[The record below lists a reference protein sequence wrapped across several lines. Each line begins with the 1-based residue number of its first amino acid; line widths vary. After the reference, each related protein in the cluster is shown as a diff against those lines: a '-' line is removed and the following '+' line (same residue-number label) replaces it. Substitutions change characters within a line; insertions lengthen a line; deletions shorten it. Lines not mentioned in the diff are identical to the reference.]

1 MNVSNRKIIRRL
13 SIASFKAA
21 KIRNIITVAAIALTT
36 ILFTVIFTVGMSMK
50 YGFEQSNFRQ
60 VGGYA
65 HGGFKYLTKEQFE
78 ELKGDLLIKEY
89 GKRIFCGMPEK
100 EPFHKSHVE
109 VSYCDE
115 NTAKWMFLEPI
126 EGRLPKEG
134 TNEAATD
141 LRVLSLLGVEPVIGN
156 EFTMTFMVDGKET
169 TETFTLCGYWDY
181 DEITVANHVLIPESR
196 TQEIFEKLDTKGE
209 DGMTSF
215 INMDV
220 MFKNASNIEENINTI
235 LERHGYQSEGLDQGD
250 NYIRTGVNWGY
261 MSAQFEDSLDI
272 TTVLGLIAVMLLIIF
287 TGYLI
292 IYNIFQISVSNDV
305 RFYGLLKTIGTT
317 GRQIKRIISMQ
328 AFLLSALGI
337 PIGLVFGY
345 GVGVVMTGIVVSKLD
360 GIELTYSVSPI
371 IFLGAAAFS
380 LVTVWLSCRKP
391 RRMAAKISPVEAVRY
406 TESSVKRTSNTRSR
420 GCFAKKFYVS
430 RGRMPKR
437 RHSPSESKTPQKGA
451 SIFRM
456 AMANLGRNKSKT
468 VITVI
473 SMSFAVVILNITFIL
488 ANGFDMDKYLN
499 RVVADFIIAQ
509 APYFQASAW
518 DKTGILPEEAVSQ
531 IEALDG
537 VKGGRTYQKTFEAQE
552 FVSEEWI
559 RKANGKYGSPE
570 QLDRYVEMLE
580 KVGDLRADRVQLYGM
595 EDFVLDKLPVI
606 EGDLS
611 KLKEGGNYVAAV
623 YNDDDYGNL
632 YEDSHWAKLGDKIT
646 IRYVKEYEY
655 FNPETGEIYGEDEDL
670 SESNKPYWTRAK
682 VYEDKV
688 YEVAALVT
696 VPGKISYR
704 YYGADEFVMGAD
716 TFIRDSGTS
725 DILYYAFDCE
735 DDKVEQLE
743 QWMQDFAGGDDSM
756 YDYESRKKEEEDF
769 YGFRNMFVMVGSG
782 AALIVGM
789 VGILNF
795 LNAILTGIMAR
806 KREFAVLQ
814 SVGMTGRQLNR
825 MLITEGMVFAG
836 SSIVITL
843 ILTIVMGPLASSVL
857 EGMFWFFSYHLT
869 VMPIFVVA
877 PVFLAIGAVIPLCSY
892 HYVAKRSVV
901 ERLREA
907 E

>member
-13 SIASFKAA
+13 SVASFKAA

-36 ILFTVIFTVGMSMK
+36 ILFTVIFTVGMSIK
-50 YGFEQSNFRQ
+50 HGFEQSNFRQ
-60 VGGYA
+60 VGGYS
-65 HGGFKYLTKEQFE
+65 HGGFKYLTEEQFE
-78 ELKGDLLIKEY
+78 ELKDDPLIEEY

-109 VSYCDE
+109 ISYCDA
-115 NTAKWMFLEPI
+115 NAAKWMFLDPI
-126 EGRLPKEG
+126 EGRFPKEG

-156 EFTMTFMVDGKET
+156 EFTMTFMVDGEET

-181 DEITVANHVLIPESR
+181 DDVIVANHVLIPESR
-196 TQEIFEKLDTKGE
+196 TQEIFEKLGTQGK
-209 DGMTSF
+209 DGMTGTW
-215 INMDV
+215 NMDV
-220 MFKNASNIEENINTI
+220 MFKNASHIEENLNTI
-235 LERHGYQSEGLDQGD
+235 LERHGYQSEGPDQGD

-261 MSAQFEDSLDI
+261 VSAQFEDAIDI
-272 TTVLGLIAVMLLIIF
+272 STVLALIAVMLLIIF

-317 GRQIKRIISMQ
+317 GKQIKRIISLQ

-337 PIGLVFGY
+337 PIGLAFGY
-345 GVGVVMTGIVVSKLD
+345 GAGVLMTGIVVSQLD
-360 GIELTYSVSPI
+360 GIMLAYSVSPI
-371 IFLGAAAFS
+371 IFLGAAVFS

-406 TESSVKRTSNTRSR
+406 TENSVKRTSNTRSR

-437 RHSPSESKTPQKGA
+437 RHSPCESETPQKGA

-456 AMANLGRNKSKT
+456 ALANLGRNKSKT
-468 VITVI
+468 IITVI

-488 ANGFDMDKYLN
+488 ANGFDMDKYLR
-499 RVVADFIIAQ
+499 RVVVDFMTADAS
-509 APYFQASAW
+509 YFQ
-518 DKTGILPEEAVSQ
+518 TGNFNPTPFPEEKILQ
-531 IEALDG
+531 IEAMDG
-537 VKGGRTYQKTFEAQE
+537 VKGGRTYKKDDAVQE
-552 FVSEEWI
+552 LVTADWI
-559 RKANGKYGSPE
+559 RKLQGQWSSPE
-570 QLDRYVEMLE
+570 MVEQYIKLQE
-580 KVGDLRADRVQLYGM
+580 KVGDLYTQNVKLYGM
-595 EDFVLDKLPVI
+595 EDFVLDKLNLL

-623 YNDDDYGNL
+623 YDSDDYGNI
-632 YEDSHWAKLGDKIT
+632 YKDWHWAKVGDQVT
-646 IRYVKEYEY
+646 IRYVKEWEY
-655 FNPETGEIYGEDEDL
+655 YNPETGEIYGEDEDL
-670 SESNKPYWTRAK
+670 SDKLWQSRGK

-688 YEVAALVT
+688 YEVAALVE
-696 VPGKISYR
+696 VPGTLTYR
-704 YYGADEFVMGAD
+704 YYGEDEFVMGAD

-725 DILYYAFDCE
+725 DVLYYAFDCE
-735 DDKVEQLE
+735 DAQVDTVE

-756 YDYESRKKEEEDF
+756 YDYESRKTYEEDF
-769 YGFRNMFVMVGSG
+769 YGFRDMFMMVGSG

-814 SVGMTGRQLNR
+814 SVGMTGKQLNQ

-843 ILTIVMGPLASSVL
+843 ILTVIMGPIASNVL

-869 VMPIFVVA
+869 VTPILLVA
-877 PVFLAIGAVIPLCSY
+877 PVFLLLGAMIPLASY

>member
-1 MNVSNRKIIRRL
+1 MRVANRKIIRRL
-13 SIASFKAA
+13 SVASFKAA

-36 ILFTVIFTVGMSMK
+36 ILFTVIFTVGMSIK
-50 YGFEQSNFRQ
+50 HGFEQSNFRQ
-60 VGGYA
+60 VGGYS
-65 HGGFKYLTKEQFE
+65 HGGFKYLTEEQFK
-78 ELKGDLLIKEY
+78 ELKDDPLIKEY

-115 NTAKWMFLEPI
+115 NMAKWMFLEPK
-126 EGRLPKEG
+126 EGRFPKEG

-156 EFTMTFMVDGKET
+156 EFTMTFMVDGEET

-181 DEITVANHVLIPESR
+181 DDVIVANHVLIPESR
-196 TQEIFEKLDTKGE
+196 TQEIFEKLHTQGK
-209 DGMTSF
+209 DGMTGTW
-215 INMDV
+215 NMDV
-220 MFKNASNIEENINTI
+220 MFKNASHIEENLNTI

-261 MSAQFEDSLDI
+261 VSAQFEDAIDVS
-272 TTVLGLIAVMLLIIF
+272 TVLALIAVMLLIIF

-317 GRQIKRIISMQ
+317 GRQIKRIISLQ

-337 PIGLVFGY
+337 PIGLILGY
-345 GVGVVMTGIVVSKLD
+345 GVGMLMTGIVVSQLD
-360 GIELTYSVSPI
+360 GIVLAYSVSPI
-371 IFLGAAAFS
+371 IFLGAAVFS

-406 TESSVKRTSNTRSR
+406 TEVV
-420 GCFAKKFYVS
+420 GAKKKS
-430 RGRMPKR
+430 RKGK
-437 RHSPSESKTPQKGA
+437 KGA

-456 AMANLGRNKSKT
+456 ALANLGRNKSKT
-468 VITVI
+468 IITVI
-473 SMSFAVVILNITFIL
+473 SMSFAVVVLNITFIL

-499 RVVADFIIAQ
+499 RVVADFITAD
-509 APYFQASAW
+509 ASYFQTSNF
-518 DKTGILPEEAVSQ
+518 DPTPFPEETISQ
-531 IEALDG
+531 MEALDG
-537 VKGGRTYQKTFEAQE
+537 VKGGRTYKKNDGVQE
-552 FVSEEWI
+552 FVTADWV
-559 RKANGKYGSPE
+559 RKKQGRWSNPE
-570 QLDRYVEMLE
+570 MVEQYIKWQE
-580 KVGDLRADRVQLYGM
+580 KVGDLYAQGIKLYGM
-595 EDFVLDKLPVI
+595 EDFVLDKLKVL

-611 KLKEGGNYVAAV
+611 KLKEGGNYIAAV
-623 YNDDDYGNL
+623 YDSDDYGNL
-632 YEDSHWAKLGDKIT
+632 HEDWHWAKLGDQVT
-646 IRYVKEYEY
+646 IRYVKEWEY
-655 FNPETGEIYGEDEDL
+655 YNPETGEIYGQDEDL
-670 SESNKPYWTRAK
+670 SDKLCQSRGK

-688 YEVAALVT
+688 YEVAALVE
-696 VPGKISYR
+696 VPGTLTYR
-704 YYGADEFVMGAD
+704 YYGEDEFVMGAD

-725 DILYYAFDCE
+725 DVLYYAFDCE
-735 DDKVEQLE
+735 DERVEQVE

-756 YDYESRKKEEEDF
+756 YDYESRKKEEEEF
-769 YGFRNMFVMVGSG
+769 NGFRNMFMMVGSG

-814 SVGMTGRQLNR
+814 SVGMTGKQLNQ

-843 ILTIVMGPLASSVL
+843 ILTIIMGPLASSVL

-869 VMPIFVVA
+869 VTPIFLVA
-877 PVFLAIGAVIPLCSY
+877 PAFLLLGAAIPLISY
-892 HYVAKRSVV
+892 HYVMKRSVV

>member
-1 MNVSNRKIIRRL
+1 MRVANRKIIRRL
-13 SIASFKAA
+13 SVASFKAA

-36 ILFTVIFTVGMSMK
+36 ILFTVIFTVGMSIK
-50 YGFEQSNFRQ
+50 HGFEQSNFRQ
-60 VGGYA
+60 VGGYS
-65 HGGFKYLTKEQFE
+65 HGGFKYLTEEQFK
-78 ELKGDLLIKEY
+78 ELKDDPLIKEY

-115 NTAKWMFLEPI
+115 NMAKWMFLEPK
-126 EGRLPKEG
+126 EGRFPKEG

-156 EFTMTFMVDGKET
+156 EFTMTFMVDGEET

-181 DEITVANHVLIPESR
+181 DDVIVANHVLIPESR
-196 TQEIFEKLDTKGE
+196 TQEIFEKLHTQGK
-209 DGMTSF
+209 DGMTGTW
-215 INMDV
+215 NMDV
-220 MFKNASNIEENINTI
+220 MFKNASHIEENLNTI

-261 MSAQFEDSLDI
+261 VSAQFEDAIDVS
-272 TTVLGLIAVMLLIIF
+272 TVLALIAVMLLIIF

-317 GRQIKRIISMQ
+317 GRQIKRIISLQ

-345 GVGVVMTGIVVSKLD
+345 GVGVLMTDIVVSRLN
-360 GIELTYSVSPI
+360 GVVLTYSISPV

-406 TESSVKRTSNTRSR
+406 TEGAGTKKKSR
-420 GCFAKKFYVS
+420 KGK
-430 RGRMPKR
+430 
-437 RHSPSESKTPQKGA
+437 KGA

-456 AMANLGRNKSKT
+456 AMANLGRNRSKT
-468 VITVI
+468 VITII
-473 SMSFAVVILNITFIL
+473 SMSFAVVVLNITFIL

-499 RVVADFIIAQ
+499 RVVVDFITAE
-509 APYFQASAW
+509 APYFQPATYSE
-518 DKTGILPEEAVSQ
+518 TGVLPEEAIAQ

-537 VKGGRTYQKTFEAQE
+537 VKGGRTYKKSFEAEE
-552 FVSEEWI
+552 FVTEEWM
-559 RKANGKYGSPE
+559 RKVYGQWGSPE
-570 QLDRYVEMLE
+570 QVAQYVEMTE
-580 KVGDLRADRVQLYGM
+580 KVGDLRADHVQLYGM
-595 EDFVLDKLPVI
+595 EDFVLDKLNLL

-611 KLKEGGNYVAAV
+611 KLKDGGNYVAAV
-623 YNDDDYGNL
+623 YSADDYGNIH
-632 YEDSHWAKLGDKIT
+632 EDSHWAKLGDQVT

-655 FNPETGEIYGEDEDL
+655 YNPETGEVYGENEDL
-670 SESNKPYWTRAK
+670 EDKPYRTRAK

-688 YEVAALVT
+688 YEVAALVE

-704 YYGADEFVMGAD
+704 YYGADEFVMGAE

-725 DILYYAFDCE
+725 DVLYYAFDCE
-735 DDKVEQLE
+735 DDKVEQVE

-756 YDYESRKKEEEDF
+756 YDYESRKKEEEEF
-769 YGFRNMFVMVGSG
+769 NGFRNMFMMVGSG

-814 SVGMTGRQLNR
+814 SVGMTGKQLNQ

-843 ILTIVMGPLASSVL
+843 ILTIIMGPLASSVL

-869 VMPIFVVA
+869 VTPIFLVA
-877 PVFLAIGAVIPLCSY
+877 PAFLLLGAAIPLISY
-892 HYVAKRSVV
+892 HYVMKRSVV

>member
-1 MNVSNRKIIRRL
+1 MNVSNRKCIRRL
-13 SIASFKAA
+13 SLASFKAA

-36 ILFTVIFTVGMSMK
+36 ILFTVLFTVGLSIK

-60 VGGYA
+60 VGGYS
-65 HGGFKYLTKEQFE
+65 HGGFKYLTEEQFE
-78 ELKGDLLIKEY
+78 ALKDDPLIKEY
-89 GKRIFCGMPEK
+89 GKRMFCGMPEK
-100 EPFHKSHVE
+100 EPFQKSHVE

-115 NTAKWMFLEPI
+115 NEAKWMFLTPK

-156 EFTMTFMVDGKET
+156 EFTMTFTVDGEET
-169 TETFTLCGYWDY
+169 TETFTLCGWWEY
-181 DEITVANHVLIPESR
+181 DEAIIANHVLIPESR
-196 TQEIFEKLDTKGE
+196 TQEIFQKLHTQGK
-209 DGMTSF
+209 DGMTGTW
-215 INMDV
+215 NMDV
-220 MFKNASNIEENINTI
+220 MFKNASHIEENMDTI
-235 LERHGYQSEGLDQGD
+235 LARHGYQSEGPDQGD
-250 NYIRTGVNWGY
+250 NYIRIGVNWGY
-261 MSAQFEDSLDI
+261 VSAQFENSLDI
-272 TTVLGLIAVMLLIIF
+272 TTMLALIAVLLLIIF

-317 GRQIKRIISMQ
+317 GRQIKRVISLQ
-328 AFLLSALGI
+328 AFLLSVPGI
-337 PIGLVFGY
+337 LIGLVFGY
-345 GVGVVMTGIVVSKLD
+345 GMGVVMTGVVVSQLQ
-360 GIELTYSVSPI
+360 GIILTYSVSPV
-371 IFLGAAAFS
+371 IFLGAAGFS

-406 TESSVKRTSNTRSR
+406 TENSTKRKSR
-420 GCFAKKFYVS
+420 KG
-430 RGRMPKR
+430 
-437 RHSPSESKTPQKGA
+437 EKGA

-473 SMSFAVVILNITFIL
+473 SMSFAVVILNLTFIV
-488 ANGFDMDKYLN
+488 ANGFDMDKYLSM
-499 RVVADFIIAQ
+499 RVVTDFITAD
-509 APYFQASAW
+509 ASYFQVTSL
-518 DKTGILPEEAVSQ
+518 GGLPFPEEAVSQ

-537 VKGGRTYQKTFEAQE
+537 VKGGRTYQKTFQAVE
-552 FVSEEWI
+552 FVKEEWI
-559 RKANGKYGSPE
+559 RKTQGQWNSPE
-570 QLDRYVEMLE
+570 IVDRYVELAE
-580 KVGDLRADRVQLYGM
+580 KEGDMYLDRVQLFGM
-595 EDFVLDKLPVI
+595 EDFVLDKLKVI
-606 EGDLS
+606 EGDLG

-623 YNDDDYGNL
+623 YGVSDYGDI
-632 YEDSHWAKLGDKIT
+632 YEDSHWAKLGDQVT
-646 IRYVKEYEY
+646 IRYIKEAEY
-655 FNPETGEIYGEDEDL
+655 YNPETGEVYGEDEDL
-670 SESNKPYWTRAK
+670 SDKLWRERAT

-688 YEVAALVT
+688 YEVAALVD
-696 VPGKISYR
+696 VPSQISYR

-735 DDKVEQLE
+735 DDKVEQVE
-743 QWMQDFAGGDDSM
+743 QWMHDFAGGDDSP
-756 YDYESRKKEEEDF
+756 YDYESRKSEEEEF
-769 YGFRNMFVMVGSG
+769 NGFRNMFVMVGSG

-795 LNAILTGIMAR
+795 LNAIFTGIMAR

-814 SVGMTGRQLNR
+814 SVGMTGKQLNQ

-843 ILTIVMGPLASSVL
+843 ILTIIMGPLASSVL

-869 VMPIFVVA
+869 VTPILLIM
-877 PVFLAIGAVIPLCSY
+877 PVFLTIGVVIPLCAY

>member
-21 KIRNIITVAAIALTT
+21 KVRNIITVAAIALTT

-78 ELKGDLLIKEY
+78 ELKGDPLIKEY

-109 VSYCDE
+109 VSYCNE

-126 EGRLPKEG
+126 EGRLPQEG

-156 EFTMTFMVDGKET
+156 EFTMTFMVDGEET

-196 TQEIFEKLDTKGE
+196 TQEIFEKLGTQGK

-406 TESSVKRTSNTRSR
+406 TESSGAKRKSR
-420 GCFAKKFYVS
+420 KG
-430 RGRMPKR
+430 
-437 RHSPSESKTPQKGA
+437 QKGA

-499 RVVADFIIAQ
+499 RVVTDFIIAD
-509 APYFQASAW
+509 ASYFQFHGAS
-518 DKTGILPEEAVSQ
+518 IPEEAVSQ
-531 IEALDG
+531 VEALDG

-552 FVSEEWI
+552 FVSEEWV
-559 RKANGKYGSPE
+559 RKQAGKYNSPE
-570 QLDRYVEMLE
+570 VADRYVEMLE
-580 KVGDLRADRVQLYGM
+580 KVGDMRADRVQLYGM
-595 EDFVLDKLPVI
+595 EDFVLDKLPVV

-611 KLKEGGNYVAAV
+611 KLKAGGNYVAAV
-623 YNDDDYGNL
+623 YLDDDYGNL
-632 YEDSHWAKLGDKIT
+632 HEDSHWAKLGDKIT

-670 SESNKPYWTRAK
+670 SESNKPYRTRAK

-716 TFIRDSGTS
+716 TFKRDSGTS

-735 DDKVEQLE
+735 DDKVEQVE

-814 SVGMTGRQLNR
+814 SVGMTGKQLNR

-869 VMPIFVVA
+869 VTPIFVVA

>member
-36 ILFTVIFTVGMSMK
+36 VLFTVIFTVGMSMK
-50 YGFEQSNFRQ
+50 YGFEQSNFRM
-60 VGGYA
+60 VGGYS

-78 ELKGDLLIKEY
+78 ELKTDPLIKEY

-100 EPFHKSHVE
+100 EPFQKSHVE
-109 VSYCDE
+109 VSYCDA
-115 NTAKWMFLEPI
+115 NTAKWMFVEPK

-156 EFTMTFMVDGKET
+156 EFTMTFMVDGEET

-196 TQEIFEKLDTKGE
+196 TQEIFEKLGTQGK

-215 INMDV
+215 WNMDV
-220 MFKNASNIEENINTI
+220 MFKNASHIEENLDTI
-235 LERHGYQSEGLDQGD
+235 LARHGYQSEGLDQGD
-250 NYIRTGVNWGY
+250 NYIHTGVNWGY

-272 TTVLGLIAVMLLIIF
+272 STILALIAVMLLIIF

-337 PIGLVFGY
+337 PVGLAVGY
-345 GVGVVMTGIVVSKLD
+345 GVGVLMTGVVVSQLN
-360 GIELTYSVSPI
+360 GIVLTYSVSPI

-380 LVTVWLSCRKP
+380 FVTVWLSCRKP
-391 RRMAAKISPVEAVRY
+391 RTMAAKISPVEAVRY
-406 TESSVKRTSNTRSR
+406 TEGAGTKKKSR
-420 GCFAKKFYVS
+420 KG
-430 RGRMPKR
+430 
-437 RHSPSESKTPQKGA
+437 EKGA

-488 ANGFDMDKYLN
+488 ANGFDMDKYLKH
-499 RVVADFIIAQ
+499 VITDFIIAD
-509 APYFQASAW
+509 ASYFQ
-518 DKTGILPEEAVSQ
+518 TGSPEPTSFPEESVSQ

-537 VKGGRTYQKTFEAQE
+537 VKGGRTYQKTFAAQE
-552 FVSEEWI
+552 LVTEEWV
-559 RKANGKYGSPE
+559 RKLNGKYNSPE
-570 QLDRYVEMLE
+570 MVDRYVEMLE
-580 KVGDLRADRVQLYGM
+580 KVGDLRAERVQLYGM

-623 YNDDDYGNL
+623 CVTDDYGNL
-632 YEDSHWAKLGDKIT
+632 HEDSHWAKLGDKVT
-646 IRYVKEYEY
+646 IRYVEEYEY
-655 FNPETGEIYGEDEDL
+655 YNPETGEIYGADEDL
-670 SESNKPYWTRAK
+670 SDKRWQDRAK

-688 YEVAALVT
+688 YEVAALVE
-696 VPGKISYR
+696 VPGMISYR

-735 DDKVEQLE
+735 DDKVEQVE
-743 QWMQDFAGGDDSM
+743 QWMQDFAGGDNSL
-756 YDYESRKKEEEDF
+756 YDYESRSEEHT
-769 YGFRNMFVMVGSG
+769 
-782 AALIVGM
+782 
-789 VGILNF
+789 LN
-795 LNAILTGIMAR
+795 
-806 KREFAVLQ
+806 
-814 SVGMTGRQLNR
+814 
-825 MLITEGMVFAG
+825 
-836 SSIVITL
+836 SS
-843 ILTIVMGPLASSVL
+843 
-857 EGMFWFFSYHLT
+857 H
-869 VMPIFVVA
+869 
-877 PVFLAIGAVIPLCSY
+877 
-892 HYVAKRSVV
+892 
-901 ERLREA
+901 
-907 E
+907 

>member
-1 MNVSNRKIIRRL
+1 MNVSNRKCIRRL

-21 KIRNIITVAAIALTT
+21 KIRNIITIAAIALTT
-36 ILFTVIFTVGMSMK
+36 ILFTVIFTVGMSIK

-60 VGGYA
+60 VGGYS
-65 HGGFKYLTKEQFE
+65 HGGFKNLTREQFE
-78 ELKGDLLIKEY
+78 ELKDDPLIKEY
-89 GKRIFCGMPEK
+89 GKRIYCGMPEK

-109 VSYCDE
+109 VSYCDA
-115 NTAKWMFLEPI
+115 NTAKWMFLEPK
-126 EGRLPKEG
+126 EGRFPKEG

-181 DEITVANHVLIPESR
+181 DEVIVANHVLIPESR
-196 TQEIFEKLDTKGE
+196 TRQIFDKLGTQGK
-209 DGMTSF
+209 DGMTGF
-215 INMDV
+215 WNMNV
-220 MFKNASNIEENINTI
+220 MFKNASNIEGNLNTI
-235 LERHGYQSEGLDQGD
+235 LERHGYQSESWEQGD
-250 NYIRTGVNWGY
+250 NYVRKGVNWGY
-261 MSAQFEDSLDI
+261 VSAQFEDSLDI
-272 TTVLGLIAVMLLIIF
+272 ATVFALIVVMLLIIF

-345 GVGVVMTGIVVSKLD
+345 GVGVMMTGVVVAKLNGVD
-360 GIELTYSVSPI
+360 LTYSVNPI
-371 IFLGAAAFS
+371 IFFGAAAFS
-380 LVTVWLSCRKP
+380 FVTVWLSCRKP

-406 TESSVKRTSNTRSR
+406 TENGGTKKKSRKR
-420 GCFAKKFYVS
+420 K
-430 RGRMPKR
+430 
-437 RHSPSESKTPQKGA
+437 EGA

-473 SMSFAVVILNITFIL
+473 SMSFAVVILNLTFIL

-499 RVVADFIIAQ
+499 RVVTDFIISDAS
-509 APYFQASAW
+509 YFQYHGN
-518 DKTGILPEEAVSQ
+518 TPFPEETASQ
-531 IEALDG
+531 IEAMDG
-537 VKGGRTYQKTFEAQE
+537 VQGGRTYQKTFEAQE
-552 FVSEEWI
+552 FVTEEWI
-559 RKANGKYGSPE
+559 RKNKGQFYSPE
-570 QLDRYVEMLE
+570 ELDIYLE
-580 KVGDLRADRVQLYGM
+580 TLESAGDVCADDVQLYGM
-595 EDFVLDKLPVI
+595 EDFVLDKLPVL

-611 KLKEGGNYVAAV
+611 KLKGDGNYVAAV
-623 YNDDDYGNL
+623 YDDDDYGNL
-632 YEDSHWAKLGDKIT
+632 YEDSHWAKLGDEIT
-646 IRYVKEYEY
+646 IRYVKEWEY
-655 FNPETGEIYGEDEDL
+655 YNPDTGEIYEEDEDL
-670 SESNKPYWTRAK
+670 DDKRWNRRAK

-688 YEVAALVT
+688 YEVAALVK

-704 YYGADEFVMGAD
+704 YYGRDEFVMGAD

-735 DDKVEQLE
+735 DDKVEQME
-743 QWMQDFAGGDDSM
+743 QWMQDFAGGDDSS
-756 YDYESRKKEEEDF
+756 YAYESRQSEAEEF
-769 YGFRNMFVMVGSG
+769 YGFRDMFLMVGSG
-782 AALIVGM
+782 AALIVGI

-795 LNAILTGIMAR
+795 LNAILTGIMTR

-814 SVGMTGRQLNR
+814 SVGMTGKQLNR

-843 ILTIVMGPLASSVL
+843 ILTVVTGPLASSVL

-869 VMPIFVVA
+869 VTPIFVVA
-877 PVFLAIGAVIPLCSY
+877 PIFLLLGAIIPLASY
-892 HYVAKRSVV
+892 RQAAKRSVV

>member
-13 SIASFKAA
+13 SVASFKAA

-60 VGGYA
+60 VGGSA

-78 ELKGDLLIKEY
+78 ELKGDPLIKEY

-109 VSYCDE
+109 VSYCNE

-156 EFTMTFMVDGKET
+156 ELTMTFLVDGKET

-196 TQEIFEKLDTKGE
+196 TQEIFEKLGTQGK

-215 INMDV
+215 ISMDV

-406 TESSVKRTSNTRSR
+406 TEGNGTKKKSR
-420 GCFAKKFYVS
+420 KG
-430 RGRMPKR
+430 
-437 RHSPSESKTPQKGA
+437 EKGA
-451 SIFRM
+451 TIFRM

-499 RVVADFIIAQ
+499 RVVTDFIIAD
-509 APYFQASAW
+509 ASYFQFHGAS
-518 DKTGILPEEAVSQ
+518 IPEEVVSQ

-570 QLDRYVEMLE
+570 QLDHYVEMLE

-606 EGDLS
+606 EGDLG

-735 DDKVEQLE
+735 DDKVEQVE

-814 SVGMTGRQLNR
+814 SVGMTGKQLNR
-825 MLITEGMVFAG
+825 MLITEGMMFAG
-836 SSIVITL
+836 SSVVITL
-843 ILTIVMGPLASSVL
+843 FLTIVMGPLASSVL
-857 EGMFWFFSYHLT
+857 EGMFWFFSYHFT
-869 VMPIFVVA
+869 VTPIFLVA

>member
-1 MNVSNRKIIRRL
+1 MNVPNRKCIRRL

-21 KIRNIITVAAIALTT
+21 KIRNIITIAAIALTT
-36 ILFTVIFTVGMSMK
+36 ILFTVLFTVGMSMK
-50 YGFEQSNFRQ
+50 SGFEQSNFRM
-60 VGGYA
+60 VGGYS
-65 HGGFKYLTKEQFE
+65 HGGFKYLTKEQFA
-78 ELKGDLLIKEY
+78 ELKDDPLIKAY
-89 GKRIFCGMPEK
+89 GKRIFCGMPNK
-100 EPFHKSHVE
+100 EPFHKNHVE
-109 VSYCDE
+109 VSYCDA
-115 NTAKWMFLEPI
+115 NTAKWMFVEPK
-126 EGRLPKEG
+126 EGRFPKEG
-134 TNEAATD
+134 TGEAATD

-156 EFTMTFMVDGKET
+156 EFTMTFMVDGEET
-169 TETFTLCGYWDY
+169 TETFTLCGWWEY
-181 DEITVANHVLIPESR
+181 DEAIVANHVLIPESR
-196 TQEIFEKLDTKGE
+196 TQEIFTKLHTQGK
-209 DGMTSF
+209 DGMTGR
-215 INMDV
+215 IDMNV
-220 MFKNASNIEENINTI
+220 MFKNASHIEENMDTI
-235 LERHGYQSEGLDQGD
+235 LARHGYQSEGLDQGD

-261 MSAQFEDSLDI
+261 VSAQFEDSLDI
-272 TTVLGLIAVMLLIIF
+272 TTVLALIAVLILIIF

-317 GRQIKRIISMQ
+317 GRQIKRVISLQ
-328 AFLLSALGI
+328 AFLLSVPGI
-337 PIGLVFGY
+337 FIGLVLGY
-345 GVGVVMTGIVVSKLD
+345 GMGMIMTGIVVSQLQ
-360 GIELTYSVSPI
+360 GVVLTYSVSPI

-406 TESSVKRTSNTRSR
+406 TEGAGMKKKSR
-420 GCFAKKFYVS
+420 KG
-430 RGRMPKR
+430 
-437 RHSPSESKTPQKGA
+437 EKGA

-456 AMANLGRNKSKT
+456 AMANLGRNRSKT

-473 SMSFAVVILNITFIL
+473 SMSFAVVILNLTFIVS
-488 ANGFDMDKYLN
+488 NGFDMDKYLSM
-499 RVVADFIIAQ
+499 RVVTDFITAD
-509 APYFQASAW
+509 ASYFQVTSL
-518 DKTGILPEEAVSQ
+518 GGLPFPEEAVSQ

-537 VKGGRTYQKTFEAQE
+537 VKGGRTYQKTFAAVE
-552 FVSEEWI
+552 FVKEEWI
-559 RKANGKYGSPE
+559 RKLQGQWNSPE
-570 QLDRYVEMLE
+570 VVDRYVELSE
-580 KVGDLRADRVQLYGM
+580 KEGDMYLDRVQLCGM
-595 EDFVLDKLPVI
+595 EDFVLDKLNVL

-623 YNDDDYGNL
+623 YGADDYGNI
-632 YEDSHWAKLGDKIT
+632 YEDSHWAKLGDQVT
-646 IRYVKEYEY
+646 IRYIEEYEY
-655 FNPETGEIYGEDEDL
+655 YNPETGEVYGEDEDL
-670 SESNKPYWTRAK
+670 SDKLWRQRAT

-688 YEVAALVT
+688 YEVAALVD
-696 VPGKISYR
+696 VPSQISYR

-725 DILYYAFDCE
+725 DILYYAFDCA
-735 DDKVEQLE
+735 DDQVEAVE
-743 QWMQDFAGGDDSM
+743 QWMHDFAGGDDSQ
-756 YDYESRKKEEEDF
+756 YDYESRKSEEEEF
-769 YGFRNMFVMVGSG
+769 NGFRNMFVMVGSG

-814 SVGMTGRQLNR
+814 SVGMTGKQLKK

-843 ILTIVMGPLASSVL
+843 ILTIIMGPLASSVL

-869 VMPIFVVA
+869 VTPILLTA
-877 PVFLAIGAVIPLCSY
+877 PVFLMIGAVIPLCAY

>member
-36 ILFTVIFTVGMSMK
+36 ILFTVLFTVGLSIK

-60 VGGYA
+60 VGGYS
-65 HGGFKYLTKEQFE
+65 HGGFKYLTEEQFE
-78 ELKGDLLIKEY
+78 ALKDDPLIKEY
-89 GKRIFCGMPEK
+89 GKRMFCGMPEK
-100 EPFHKSHVE
+100 EPFQKSHVE

-115 NTAKWMFLEPI
+115 NEAKWMFLTPK

-156 EFTMTFMVDGKET
+156 EFTMTFTVDGEET
-169 TETFTLCGYWDY
+169 TETFTLCGWWEY
-181 DEITVANHVLIPESR
+181 DEAIIANHVLIPESR
-196 TQEIFEKLDTKGE
+196 TQEIFQKLHTQGK
-209 DGMTSF
+209 DGMTGTW
-215 INMDV
+215 NMDV
-220 MFKNASNIEENINTI
+220 MFKNASHIEENMDTI
-235 LERHGYQSEGLDQGD
+235 LARHGYQSEGPDQGD
-250 NYIRTGVNWGY
+250 NYIRIGVNWGY
-261 MSAQFEDSLDI
+261 VSAQFENSLDI
-272 TTVLGLIAVMLLIIF
+272 TTMLALIAVLLLIIF

-317 GRQIKRIISMQ
+317 GRQIKRVISLQ
-328 AFLLSALGI
+328 AFLLSVPGI
-337 PIGLVFGY
+337 LIGLVFGY
-345 GVGVVMTGIVVSKLD
+345 GMGVVMTGVVVSQLQ
-360 GIELTYSVSPI
+360 GIILTYSVSPV
-371 IFLGAAAFS
+371 IFLGAAGFS

-406 TESSVKRTSNTRSR
+406 TENSTKRKSR
-420 GCFAKKFYVS
+420 KG
-430 RGRMPKR
+430 
-437 RHSPSESKTPQKGA
+437 EKGA

-473 SMSFAVVILNITFIL
+473 SMSFAVVILNLTFIV
-488 ANGFDMDKYLN
+488 ANGFDMDKYLSM
-499 RVVADFIIAQ
+499 RVVTDFITAD
-509 APYFQASAW
+509 ASYFQVTSL
-518 DKTGILPEEAVSQ
+518 GGLPFPEEAVSQ

-537 VKGGRTYQKTFEAQE
+537 VKGGRTYQKTFQAVE
-552 FVSEEWI
+552 FVKEEWI
-559 RKANGKYGSPE
+559 RKTQGQWNSPE
-570 QLDRYVEMLE
+570 IVDRYVELAE
-580 KVGDLRADRVQLYGM
+580 KEGDMYLDRVQLFGM
-595 EDFVLDKLPVI
+595 EDFVLDKLKVI
-606 EGDLS
+606 EGDLG

-623 YNDDDYGNL
+623 YGVSDYGDI
-632 YEDSHWAKLGDKIT
+632 YEDSHWAKLGDQVT
-646 IRYVKEYEY
+646 IRYIKEAEY
-655 FNPETGEIYGEDEDL
+655 YNPETGEVYGEDEDL
-670 SESNKPYWTRAK
+670 SDKLWRERAT

-688 YEVAALVT
+688 YEVAALVD
-696 VPGKISYR
+696 VPSQISYR

-735 DDKVEQLE
+735 DDKVEQVE
-743 QWMQDFAGGDDSM
+743 QWMHDFAGGDDSP
-756 YDYESRKKEEEDF
+756 YDYESRKSEEEEF
-769 YGFRNMFVMVGSG
+769 NGFRNMFVMVGSG

-795 LNAILTGIMAR
+795 LNAIFTGIMAR

-814 SVGMTGRQLNR
+814 SVGMTGKQLNR

-843 ILTIVMGPLASSVL
+843 ILTIIMGPLASSVL

-869 VMPIFVVA
+869 VTPILLIM
-877 PVFLAIGAVIPLCSY
+877 PVFLTIGVVIPLCAY

>member
-1 MNVSNRKIIRRL
+1 MNVSNRKVIRRL

-36 ILFTVIFTVGMSMK
+36 ILFTVLFTVGMSIK
-50 YGFEQSNFRQ
+50 HGFEQSNFRQ
-60 VGGYA
+60 VGGYS

-78 ELKGDLLIKEY
+78 ELKGDPLIKEY

-109 VSYCDE
+109 VSYCDA

-134 TNEAATD
+134 TGEAATD

-156 EFTMTFMVDGKET
+156 EFTMTFLVDGEET

-181 DEITVANHVLIPESR
+181 DDITVANHVLIPESR
-196 TQEIFEKLDTKGE
+196 TQEIFEKLDTQGE

-235 LERHGYQSEGLDQGD
+235 LERHGYQSEGLEQGD
-250 NYIRTGVNWGY
+250 NYIRIGVNWGY

-272 TTVLGLIAVMLLIIF
+272 STVLALAAVMLLIIF

-317 GRQIKRIISMQ
+317 GRQIKRIISLQ

-337 PIGLVFGY
+337 PIGLVLGY
-345 GVGVVMTGIVVSKLD
+345 GVGVLMTGIVVSQLD
-360 GIELTYSVSPI
+360 GLILTYSVSPI
-371 IFLGAAAFS
+371 IFLGASVFS

-391 RRMAAKISPVEAVRY
+391 RKMAAKISPVEAVRY
-406 TESSVKRTSNTRSR
+406 TENSVK
-420 GCFAKKFYVS
+420 
-430 RGRMPKR
+430 RMPKR
-437 RHSPSESKTPQKGA
+437 RHSPSESEIPQKGA

-456 AMANLGRNKSKT
+456 AMANLGRNRSKT

-473 SMSFAVVILNITFIL
+473 SMSFAVVLLNITFIL
-488 ANGFDMDKYLN
+488 ANGFDMDKYL
-499 RVVADFIIAQ
+499 RRIVTDFIVADGS
-509 APYFQASAW
+509 YFQVGNFDASPF
-518 DKTGILPEEAVSQ
+518 PEETASQ
-531 IEALDG
+531 IEEMDG
-537 VKGGRTYQKTFEAQE
+537 VAGGRTYKKTFAAQE
-552 FVSEEWI
+552 LISEEWI
-559 RKANGKYGSPE
+559 RKAQGRWMSS
-570 QLDRYVEMLE
+570 EMVDQYIEALE
-580 KVGDLRADRVQLYGM
+580 KVGDLYADRVQLYGM
-595 EDFVLDKLPVI
+595 EDFVLDKLNVL
-606 EGDLS
+606 EGDLG

-623 YNDDDYGNL
+623 YNADDYGNIH
-632 YEDSHWAKLGDKIT
+632 EDSHWAKLGDQIT
-646 IRYVKEYEY
+646 IRYVKESECY
-655 FNPETGEIYGEDEDL
+655 NPETGEIYEENEDTGG
-670 SESNKPYWTRAK
+670 KPWRERAK

-688 YEVAALVT
+688 YEVAALVE
-696 VPGKISYR
+696 VPNALTYR

-716 TFIRDSGTS
+716 TFIQDSGTS
-725 DILYYAFDCE
+725 DILYYALDCE
-735 DDKVEQLE
+735 DAQVEQME
-743 QWMQDFAGGDDSM
+743 QWMQGFAGGDDSQ
-756 YDYESRKKEEEDF
+756 YDYESRKTYEEGF

-814 SVGMTGRQLNR
+814 SVGMTGKQLNR

-836 SSIVITL
+836 SSVVITL
-843 ILTIVMGPLASSVL
+843 ILTLVMGPLASDVL

-869 VMPIFVVA
+869 VTPILVVA
-877 PVFLAIGAVIPLCSY
+877 PVFLAIGAVIPLLSY

>member
-1 MNVSNRKIIRRL
+1 MNVSNRKCIRRL

-21 KIRNIITVAAIALTT
+21 KIRNIITIAAIALTT
-36 ILFTVIFTVGMSMK
+36 ILFTVIFTVGMSIK
-50 YGFEQSNFRQ
+50 HGFEQSNFRQ
-60 VGGYA
+60 VGGYS
-65 HGGFKYLTKEQFE
+65 HGGFKNLTREQFE
-78 ELKGDLLIKEY
+78 ELKDDPLIKEY
-89 GKRIFCGMPEK
+89 GKRIYCGMPEK

-109 VSYCDE
+109 VSYCDA
-115 NTAKWMFLEPI
+115 NTAKWMFLEPK
-126 EGRLPKEG
+126 EGRFPKEG

-181 DEITVANHVLIPESR
+181 DEVIVANHVLIPESR
-196 TQEIFEKLDTKGE
+196 TRQIFDKLGTQGK
-209 DGMTSF
+209 DGMTGF
-215 INMDV
+215 WNMNV
-220 MFKNASNIEENINTI
+220 MFKNASNIEGNLNTI
-235 LERHGYQSEGLDQGD
+235 LERHGYQSESWEQGD
-250 NYIRTGVNWGY
+250 NYVRKGVNWGY
-261 MSAQFEDSLDI
+261 VSAQFEDSLDI
-272 TTVLGLIAVMLLIIF
+272 ATVFALIVVMLLIIF

-345 GVGVVMTGIVVSKLD
+345 GVGVMMTGVVVAKLNGVD
-360 GIELTYSVSPI
+360 LTYSVNPI
-371 IFLGAAAFS
+371 IFFGAAAFS
-380 LVTVWLSCRKP
+380 FVTVWLSCRKP

-406 TESSVKRTSNTRSR
+406 TENGGTKKKSRKR
-420 GCFAKKFYVS
+420 
-430 RGRMPKR
+430 
-437 RHSPSESKTPQKGA
+437 EKGA

-473 SMSFAVVILNITFIL
+473 SMSFAVVILNLTFIL

-499 RVVADFIIAQ
+499 RVVTDFIVSDAS
-509 APYFQASAW
+509 YFQYHG
-518 DKTGILPEEAVSQ
+518 DTPFPEEIASQ
-531 IEALDG
+531 IEAMDG
-537 VKGGRTYQKTFEAQE
+537 VQGGRTYQKTFEAQE
-552 FVSEEWI
+552 FVTEEWV
-559 RKANGKYGSPE
+559 RKTKGRFYSPE
-570 QLDRYVEMLE
+570 ILDMYLE
-580 KVGDLRADRVQLYGM
+580 TLERAGDVCADDVQLFGM
-595 EDFVLDKLPVI
+595 EDFILDKLPVL

-611 KLKEGGNYVAAV
+611 KLKGDGNYVAAV
-623 YNDDDYGNL
+623 YDADDYGNV
-632 YEDSHWAKLGDKIT
+632 YEDSHWAKLGDQIT
-646 IRYVKEYEY
+646 IRYVKEWEY
-655 FNPETGEIYGEDEDL
+655 YNPDTGEIYEEDEDL
-670 SESNKPYWTRAK
+670 DDKRWNRRAK

-688 YEVAALVT
+688 YEVAALVE

-704 YYGADEFVMGAD
+704 YYGRDEFVMGAD

-735 DDKVEQLE
+735 DDKAEQME
-743 QWMQDFAGGDDSM
+743 QWMQNLAGGDDSL
-756 YDYESRKKEEEDF
+756 YDYESRQSEAEEF
-769 YGFRNMFVMVGSG
+769 YGFRDMFLIVGSG
-782 AALIVGM
+782 AALIVGI

-814 SVGMTGRQLNR
+814 SVGMTGKQLNR

-843 ILTIVMGPLASSVL
+843 ILTVAMGPLASSVL

-869 VMPIFVVA
+869 VTPIFVVA
-877 PVFLAIGAVIPLCSY
+877 PIFLLLGAVIPLVSY
-892 HYVAKRSVV
+892 RQAAKRSVV

>member
-1 MNVSNRKIIRRL
+1 MHVSNRKIIRRL
-13 SIASFKAA
+13 SVASFKAA

-36 ILFTVIFTVGMSMK
+36 ILFTVIFTVGMSIK
-50 YGFEQSNFRQ
+50 HGFEQSNFRQ
-60 VGGYA
+60 AGTYA
-65 HGGFKYLTKEQFE
+65 HGGFKFLTKEQFD
-78 ELKGDLLIKEY
+78 ELKDDPLIKEY
-89 GKRIFCGMPEK
+89 GKRIHCGMPEK

-109 VSYCDE
+109 VSYCDV
-115 NTAKWMFLEPI
+115 NTAKWMFLEPK
-126 EGRLPKEG
+126 EGRLPAEG

-156 EFTMTFMVDGKET
+156 EFTMTFMVDGVET

-181 DEITVANHVLIPESR
+181 DEVIVANHVLIPESR
-196 TQEIFEKLDTKGE
+196 TQEIFEKLGTQGK
-209 DGMTSF
+209 DGMTGF
-215 INMDV
+215 WNMDV
-220 MFKNASNIEENINTI
+220 MFKNASHIEENLNTI

-250 NYIRTGVNWGY
+250 NYIKIGVNWGY
-261 MSAQFEDSLDI
+261 VSAQFEDAIDI
-272 TTVLGLIAVMLLIIF
+272 STVLALFAVMLLIIF

-317 GRQIKRIISMQ
+317 GRQIKRIISLQ

-337 PIGLVFGY
+337 PIGLAIGY
-345 GVGVVMTGIVVSKLD
+345 GVGVLMTGIVVSKLN
-360 GIELTYSVSPI
+360 GVVLTYSISPV

-380 LVTVWLSCRKP
+380 LVTVWLSCRRP

-406 TESSVKRTSNTRSR
+406 TEGNGTKKKSR
-420 GCFAKKFYVS
+420 KG
-430 RGRMPKR
+430 
-437 RHSPSESKTPQKGA
+437 EKGA

-473 SMSFAVVILNITFIL
+473 SMSFAVVVLNITFIL
-488 ANGFDMDKYLN
+488 ANGFDMDKYL
-499 RVVADFIIAQ
+499 RQVVVDFITAD
-509 APYFQASAW
+509 ASYFQTSNFDPAPF
-518 DKTGILPEEAVSQ
+518 PEEMISR

-537 VKGGRTYQKTFEAQE
+537 VKGGRTYKKNDAVQE
-552 FVSEEWI
+552 FVTADWI
-559 RKANGKYGSPE
+559 RKLQGTWFSPE
-570 QLDRYVEMLE
+570 MIEQYIKQQE
-580 KVGDLRADRVQLYGM
+580 KVGDLYAQDIKLYGM
-595 EDFVLDKLPVI
+595 EDFVLDKLNVL

-611 KLKEGGNYVAAV
+611 KLKEGGSYVAAV
-623 YNDDDYGNL
+623 YDSDDYGNL
-632 YEDSHWAKLGDKIT
+632 YEDWHWAKLGDQVT
-646 IRYVKEYEY
+646 IRYVKEWEY
-655 FNPETGEIYGEDEDL
+655 YNPETGEIYGADEDL
-670 SESNKPYWTRAK
+670 SNKRWEQRGK

-688 YEVAALVT
+688 YEVAALVE
-696 VPGKISYR
+696 VPNKLTYR
-704 YYGADEFVMGAD
+704 YYGEDEFVMGAD

-725 DILYYAFDCE
+725 DVLYYAFDCE
-735 DDKVEQLE
+735 DSRVDIVE

-756 YDYESRKKEEEDF
+756 YDYESRKTYEEDF
-769 YGFRNMFVMVGSG
+769 YGFRDMFMMVGSG
-782 AALIVGM
+782 AALIVGL

-795 LNAILTGIMAR
+795 LNAILSGIMAR

-814 SVGMTGRQLNR
+814 SVGMTGKQLNQ

-843 ILTIVMGPLASSVL
+843 ILTIIMGPLASSVL

-869 VMPIFVVA
+869 VTPILLVA
-877 PVFLAIGAVIPLCSY
+877 PVFLVIGAIIPLLSY

>member
-60 VGGYA
+60 VGSSS
-65 HGGFKYLTKEQFE
+65 HGAFKYLTKEQFE
-78 ELKGDLLIKEY
+78 ELKGDPLIKEH
-89 GKRIFCGMPEK
+89 GKRIFCGMPER

-126 EGRLPKEG
+126 EGRFPKEG

-141 LRVLSLLGVEPVIGN
+141 LRVLSLLGVEPVIGS

-196 TQEIFEKLDTKGE
+196 TQEIFEKLDTQGE

-215 INMDV
+215 ITMDV

-235 LERHGYQSEGLDQGD
+235 LARHGYQSEGLDQGD

-360 GIELTYSVSPI
+360 GIALTYSVSPI

-406 TESSVKRTSNTRSR
+406 TESSGAKRKSR
-420 GCFAKKFYVS
+420 KG
-430 RGRMPKR
+430 
-437 RHSPSESKTPQKGA
+437 QKGA

-499 RVVADFIIAQ
+499 RVVTDFIIAD
-509 APYFQASAW
+509 ASYFQFHGAS
-518 DKTGILPEEAVSQ
+518 IPEEVVSQ

-559 RKANGKYGSPE
+559 RKVNGKYGSPE

-632 YEDSHWAKLGDKIT
+632 HEDSHWAKLGDKIT

-670 SESNKPYWTRAK
+670 SESNKPYRTRAK

-735 DDKVEQLE
+735 DDKVEQVE

-836 SSIVITL
+836 SSVVITL

-857 EGMFWFFSYHLT
+857 EGMFWFFSYHFT
-869 VMPIFVVA
+869 VTPILLVA
-877 PVFLAIGAVIPLCSY
+877 PVFLLIGAVIPLCSY

>member
-36 ILFTVIFTVGMSMK
+36 VLFTVIFTVGMSMK
-50 YGFEQSNFRQ
+50 YGFEQSNFRM
-60 VGGYA
+60 VGGYS

-78 ELKGDLLIKEY
+78 ELKTDPLIKEY

-109 VSYCDE
+109 ISYCDE

-126 EGRLPKEG
+126 EGRFPKEG

-156 EFTMTFMVDGKET
+156 EFTMTFMVDGEET

-196 TQEIFEKLDTKGE
+196 TQEIFEKLGTQGK

-215 INMDV
+215 WNMDV
-220 MFKNASNIEENINTI
+220 MFKNASHIEENLNAV

-272 TTVLGLIAVMLLIIF
+272 STILALIAVMLLIIF

-337 PIGLVFGY
+337 PVGLAVGY
-345 GVGVVMTGIVVSKLD
+345 GVGVLMTGIVVSELD
-360 GIELTYSVSPI
+360 GIVLTYSVSPI

-380 LVTVWLSCRKP
+380 FVTVWLSCRKP

-406 TESSVKRTSNTRSR
+406 TEGAGTKKKSR
-420 GCFAKKFYVS
+420 KG
-430 RGRMPKR
+430 
-437 RHSPSESKTPQKGA
+437 EKGA

-456 AMANLGRNKSKT
+456 AMANLGRSKSKT

-473 SMSFAVVILNITFIL
+473 SMSFAVVILNLTFIL
-488 ANGFDMDKYLN
+488 ANGFDMDKYLK
-499 RVVADFIIAQ
+499 RVVTDFIVAD
-509 APYFQASAW
+509 ASYFQTSNLNP
-518 DKTGILPEEAVSQ
+518 TPVPEETISQ
-531 IEALDG
+531 IEAIDG
-537 VKGGRTYQKTFEAQE
+537 VKGGRMYKKDYAVQE
-552 FVSEEWI
+552 FVTADWV
-559 RKANGKYGSPE
+559 RKLRGKWSSMEMVE
-570 QLDRYVEMLE
+570 QYIKLQE
-580 KVGDLRADRVQLYGM
+580 KVGDLYAQDIKLYGM
-595 EDFVLDKLPVI
+595 EDFLLDKLNVL
-606 EGDLS
+606 EGDLG

-623 YNDDDYGNL
+623 YDTDDYDNL
-632 YEDSHWAKLGDKIT
+632 YEDWHWAKLGDKVT
-646 IRYVKEYEY
+646 IRYVEEWEYY
-655 FNPETGEIYGEDEDL
+655 NPETGEIYGENEDL
-670 SESNKPYWTRAK
+670 SDKLWQRRGK
-682 VYEDKV
+682 IYEDKV
-688 YEVAALVT
+688 YEVAALVV
-696 VPGKISYR
+696 VPGKLSYR
-704 YYGADEFVMGAD
+704 YYGDDEFVMGAD
-716 TFIRDSGTS
+716 TLMRDSGTS

-735 DDKVEQLE
+735 DDKVEQVE
-743 QWMQDFAGGDDSM
+743 QWMQDFAGGDDSL
-756 YDYESRKKEEEDF
+756 YDYESRKSEEEEF
-769 YGFRNMFVMVGSG
+769 NGERRMFMMVGSG

-814 SVGMTGRQLNR
+814 SVGMTGKQLNR

-836 SSIVITL
+836 SSVVITL
-843 ILTIVMGPLASSVL
+843 ILTVVMGPLASDVL

-869 VMPIFVVA
+869 VTPILAVA
-877 PVFLAIGAVIPLCSY
+877 PVFLLLGAVIPIISY
-892 HYVAKRSVV
+892 HYVIKRSVV

>member
-1 MNVSNRKIIRRL
+1 MNVSNRKTIRRL

-50 YGFEQSNFRQ
+50 YGFEQSNFRM

-65 HGGFKYLTKEQFE
+65 HGGFKHLTKEQFE
-78 ELKGDLLIKEY
+78 ELKDDPLIKEY

-109 VSYCDE
+109 VSYCDA
-115 NTAKWMFLEPI
+115 NTAKWMFVEPK

-156 EFTMTFMVDGKET
+156 EFTMTFMVDGEET

-181 DEITVANHVLIPESR
+181 DEATVANHVLIPESR
-196 TQEIFEKLDTKGE
+196 TQEIFEKLGTQGE
-209 DGMTSF
+209 DGKTSF
-215 INMDV
+215 ITMDV

-235 LERHGYQSEGLDQGD
+235 LARHGYQSEGPDQGD
-250 NYIRTGVNWGY
+250 NYISTGVNWGY

-272 TTVLGLIAVMLLIIF
+272 TTILALIAVMLLIIF

-317 GRQIKRIISMQ
+317 GRQIKRIISLQ

-337 PIGLVFGY
+337 PIGLILGY
-345 GVGVVMTGIVVSKLD
+345 GVGVLMTGIVVSQLN
-360 GIELTYSVSPI
+360 GIALTYSVSPI

-380 LVTVWLSCRKP
+380 FVTVWLSCRKP

-406 TESSVKRTSNTRSR
+406 TESSVRRCSNAHSR
-420 GCFAKKFYVS
+420 GCFAKNIYIL

-488 ANGFDMDKYLN
+488 ANGFDMDKYLKH
-499 RVVADFIIAQ
+499 VITDFIA
-509 APYFQASAW
+509 ADASYFQ
-518 DKTGILPEEAVSQ
+518 TGDPDPTSFPEESVSQ

-537 VKGGRTYQKTFEAQE
+537 VKGGRTYQKTFAAQE
-552 FVSEEWI
+552 LVTEEWV
-559 RKANGKYGSPE
+559 RKLNGKYNSPE
-570 QLDRYVEMLE
+570 MVDRYVERLE
-580 KVGDLRADRVQLYGM
+580 KVGDLRAERVQLYGM

-623 YNDDDYGNL
+623 CVTDDYGNL
-632 YEDSHWAKLGDKIT
+632 HEDSHWAKLGDKVT
-646 IRYVKEYEY
+646 IRYVEEYEY
-655 FNPETGEIYGEDEDL
+655 YNPETGEIYGEDEDL
-670 SESNKPYWTRAK
+670 SDKRWQDRAK

-688 YEVAALVT
+688 YEVAALVE

-725 DILYYAFDCE
+725 DVLYYAFDCE
-735 DDKVEQLE
+735 DDKVEQVE

-756 YDYESRKKEEEDF
+756 YDYESRKTEEEEF
-769 YGFRNMFVMVGSG
+769 YAFRDMFMMVGSG

-814 SVGMTGRQLNR
+814 SVGMTGKQLNR

-836 SSIVITL
+836 SSVVITL
-843 ILTIVMGPLASSVL
+843 ILTIVMGPLASDVL

-869 VMPIFVVA
+869 VTPILAVA
-877 PVFLAIGAVIPLCSY
+877 PVFLLLGAVIPLCSY

>member
-21 KIRNIITVAAIALTT
+21 KIRNMITVAAIALTT
-36 ILFTVIFTVGMSMK
+36 ILFTVLFTVGMSMK
-50 YGFEQSNFRQ
+50 HGFEQSNFRQ
-60 VGGYA
+60 VGGYS
-65 HGGFKYLTKEQFE
+65 HGGFKYLTKEQFD
-78 ELKGDLLIKEY
+78 ELKDDPLIKEY
-89 GKRIFCGMPEK
+89 GNRIFCGMPEK

-115 NTAKWMFLEPI
+115 NTAKWMLLEPI

-134 TNEAATD
+134 TGEAATD

-156 EFTMTFMVDGKET
+156 EFTMTFSVDGEET

-181 DEITVANHVLIPESR
+181 DDITVANHVLIPESR
-196 TQEIFEKLDTKGE
+196 TQEIFEKLGTQGE

-215 INMDV
+215 RNLNV
-220 MFKNASNIEENINTI
+220 MFKNASNIEENMNTI

-272 TTVLGLIAVMLLIIF
+272 STVLALAAVMLLIIF

-337 PIGLVFGY
+337 PIGLVLGY
-345 GVGVVMTGIVVSKLD
+345 GVGVLMTGIVVSRLD
-360 GIELTYSVSPI
+360 GIELTYSISPV
-371 IFLGAAAFS
+371 IFLGASLFS

-391 RRMAAKISPVEAVRY
+391 RKMAAKISPVEAVRY
-406 TESSVKRTSNTRSR
+406 TEGAGTKKKSR
-420 GCFAKKFYVS
+420 KG
-430 RGRMPKR
+430 
-437 RHSPSESKTPQKGA
+437 EKGA
-451 SIFRM
+451 SILRM

-509 APYFQASAW
+509 APYFQASAF
-518 DKTGILPEEAVSQ
+518 DKTGILPEEVVSQ

-537 VKGGRTYQKTFEAQE
+537 VKGGRTYQKTFDAQE

-559 RKANGKYGSPE
+559 RKVNGKYGSPE
-570 QLDRYVEMLE
+570 QVDGYVEMLE
-580 KVGDLRADRVQLYGM
+580 KVGDMRADRVQIYGM

-623 YNDDDYGNL
+623 YSDDDYGNL
-632 YEDSHWAKLGDKIT
+632 HEDSHWAKPGDKIT

-670 SESNKPYWTRAK
+670 SESNKPYRTRAK
-682 VYEDKV
+682 IYEDKA

-716 TFIRDSGTS
+716 TFKRDSGTS

-735 DDKVEQLE
+735 DDKVAQVE

-756 YDYESRKKEEEDF
+756 YDYESRKSEEEEF

-814 SVGMTGRQLNR
+814 SVGMTGKQLNQ

-836 SSIVITL
+836 SSVVITL
-843 ILTIVMGPLASSVL
+843 ILTLVMGPLASDVL

-869 VMPIFVVA
+869 VTPILVVA
-877 PVFLAIGAVIPLCSY
+877 PVFLAIGAVIPLFSY